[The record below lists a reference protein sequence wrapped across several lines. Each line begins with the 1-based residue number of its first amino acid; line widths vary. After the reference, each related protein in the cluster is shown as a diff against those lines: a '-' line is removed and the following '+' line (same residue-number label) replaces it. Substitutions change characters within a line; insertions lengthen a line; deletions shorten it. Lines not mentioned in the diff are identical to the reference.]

1 MLRAEVEWVFV
12 HLICQ
17 CFIVTWDD
25 IKEPKLTDI
34 SGYVRM
40 SFSADHVQ
48 VVEPNPFLVGSTN
61 QL

>member
-17 CFIVTWDD
+17 CFIATWDD